1 MARSAVPG
9 QEACCEQRFFHPI
22 FQSAGMFLGE
32 LSCFLPA
39 VAISLWKL
47 MQSLFKKK
55 EEGAYG
61 PIEAEPGASLG
72 HRLKVGALFLVPALC
87 DSLGTTLL
95 NVGLFYTY
103 ASAYQML
110 RGTIVLFTGVF
121 TMSILKRKLRS
132 NHWAGMFIITFGAF
146 LVGIA
151 SIISCNPDGHDAVP
165 SPGGILDC
173 STGDADAD
181 KKATSLRLLGDIL
194 VFAAQVAQALQFIVE
209 EKFLSKYSVPPHI
222 AVGLE
227 GFWGLVICGAAF
239 PLLGMMRQ
247 GNGEPIDSFSTAW
260 DNVLKF
266 PTLKTFT
273 IMSVVSIAFFNF
285 FGLTVTQNLSGA
297 SRATVDACRTIL
309 VWIYSSAAGW
319 EEICFRRLMLQVS
332 GFVFLVVGTA
342 LYNNLLTFAVKPK
355 KSSDSLEQPLIPEK
369 SSPNGVAVPINPAK
383 RSWMGTMARS
393 LRLGSSLGL
402 ISSLSSQSLASQG
415 DEANAPATP
424 VSYTARATFGDGSD
438 DERGRGGRQNGYGSS
453 DGSTPGREEGLLE
466 GSF

>member
-1 MARSAVPG
+1 MATSTVPG
-9 QEACCEQRFFHPI
+9 QDACCQQRFFHPI

-39 VAISLWKL
+39 VFIAVWKML
-47 MQSLFKKK
+47 QGLTQKR
-55 EEGAYG
+55 EGSAHG
-61 PIEAEPGASLG
+61 PNEPEAATSLG
-72 HRLKVGALFLVPALC
+72 HRLKVGTLFLAPALC

-95 NVGLFYTY
+95 NVGLFFTY

-151 SIISCNPDGHDAVP
+151 SIISCNPDGTDTVP
-165 SPGGILDC
+165 TPGGIVDC
-173 STGDADAD
+173 SSKGSGSD

-194 VFAAQVAQALQFIVE
+194 VFAAQVVAALQFIVE

-227 GFWGLVICGAAF
+227 GFWGLIICAVSF
-239 PLLGMMRQ
+239 PLLGMLRQ
-247 GNGEPIDSFSTAW
+247 SNGEPIDDFSVAW
-260 DNVLKF
+260 GNFMDF

-273 IMSVVSIAFFNF
+273 IMSIVSIAFFNF
-285 FGLTVTQNLSGA
+285 FGLTVTQNLSGS

-319 EEICFRRLMLQVS
+319 EEICFRRLLLQVS

-342 LYNNLLTFAVKPK
+342 LYNNLLTFMKPK
-355 KSSDSLEQPLIPEK
+355 KAPDALEQPLIPEK
-369 SSPNGVAVPINPAK
+369 PSPDGVAVPINPAK
-383 RSWMGTMARS
+383 RGWMGTMARS

-415 DEANAPATP
+415 DEAPATP

-438 DERGRGGRQNGYGSS
+438 DERGRSNEQNGYGSS
-453 DGSTPGREEGLLE
+453 DGSTPGKDGGLLE